1 MTWLWPPP
9 HWLRARRRTASYYP
23 PRARLR
29 RFTAWVGRQAPAAHL
44 VLRLAATVVAVVH
57 LAGVALLPG
66 GRNNLFDWKAGPL
79 LAYQTLFP
87 VGDTMGFFKTSGRDG
102 FVIYKVFTQDGE
114 VMEGV
119 FPDSRVAP
127 RLRYDRWAMYGS
139 FASEDNPE
147 IHAAFLKVFVRR
159 LPAPPLK
166 VELHAARWSFAGLNG
181 NNLQGGSPREA
192 VLEVRHLG
200 SFDGVTRSWRPA
212 GEAKVK

>member
-1 MTWLWPPP
+1 MNWLGPTPK
-9 HWLRARRRTASYYP
+9 WLRARRRTAAYYP

-29 RFTAWVGRQAPAAHL
+29 RIMAWGGRQTPTAHL
-44 VLRLAATVVAVVH
+44 ALRLAATGVVVVH
-57 LAGVALLPG
+57 LAAAALLPG
-66 GRNNLFDWKAGPL
+66 GLNNLFDWKAGPL
-79 LAYQTLFP
+79 FAYQTLFS

-102 FVIYKVFTQDGE
+102 FVIYKVFNQDGG
-114 VMEGV
+114 VVEGV

-147 IHAAFLKVFVRR
+147 IHAAFLKFLVRR

-166 VELHAARWSFAGLNG
+166 VELRAARWSIAGLNG
-181 NNLQGGSPREA
+181 IQSQGSSPREA

-200 SFDGVTRSWRPA
+200 SFDGLTRRWRPA
-212 GEAKVK
+212 REAKRK